1 MPRPEI
7 RRRLSQEEMRSRILG
22 AAAIE
27 FARNGF
33 DRTTL
38 DEVAAAAGF
47 TKGAVYS
54 RFSSK
59 DDLFFA
65 LLEEQIVGRIKA
77 AGDAL
82 DHPSGD
88 ADEMHPA
95 AAIGR
100 QINDALVSEQD
111 WQILFLE
118 FWLRVVREP
127 QIAERFRTHRRH
139 LRQSIA
145 DFVEAEA
152 RRRNLTLLVSP
163 SEMAI
168 VALALSNGLSIEEIP
183 DQGTVAGDLFGRILT
198 LACAPAAPGRDPHEP
213 RVVNPPPA

>member
-7 RRRLSQEEMRSRILG
+7 RRRLSSEEMRSRIL
-22 AAAIE
+22 AAAAAE

-33 DRTTL
+33 DRTSL

-65 LLEEQIVGRIKA
+65 LLEEQVIGRIAAAKA
-77 AGDAL
+77 TL
-82 DHPSGD
+82 ERSM
-88 ADEMHPA
+88 DEVGGPHPA

-111 WQILFLE
+111 WQILFVE
-118 FWLRVVREP
+118 FWLRVVRDP
-127 QIAERFRTHRRH
+127 RIAEQFRVLRRQ
-139 LRQSIA
+139 LRQTIA

-152 RRRNLTLLVSP
+152 LRRNLTLRISP
-163 SEMAI
+163 YEMGI

-183 DQGTVAGDLFGRILT
+183 DQGTVQSDLFGRILQ
-198 LACAPAAPGRDPHEP
+198 LACAPDEGN
-213 RVVNPPPA
+213 VNPAS

>member
-7 RRRLSQEEMRSRILG
+7 RRRLSSAEMRSRIL
-22 AAAIE
+22 AAAAAE

-33 DRTTL
+33 DRTSL

-59 DDLFFA
+59 DELFFA
-65 LLEEQIVGRIKA
+65 LLEEQVIGRIAAAKA
-77 AGDAL
+77 TLEQSMDDAG
-82 DHPSGD
+82 GT
-88 ADEMHPA
+88 HPA

-111 WQILFLE
+111 WQILFVE
-118 FWLRVVREP
+118 FWLRVVRDP
-127 QIAERFRTHRRH
+127 RIAEQFRVLRRQ
-139 LRQSIA
+139 LRQTIA

-152 RRRNLTLLVSP
+152 LRRNLTLRISP
-163 SEMAI
+163 YEMGI

-183 DQGTVAGDLFGRILT
+183 DQGTVQQDLFGRILQ
-198 LACAPAAPGRDPHEP
+198 LACAPEESD
-213 RVVNPPPA
+213 VSPAS